1 MKEYRKKILTV
12 LTAICLAFGS
22 STLYGQIF
30 MIDEDDYLR
39 NHFPI
44 EPYGLVVPD
53 YGLTID
59 QYAPLGSGTA
69 WLVALGGAYLLC
81 KKRKH
86 DDE

>member
-30 MIDEDDYLR
+30 MIDEDEYLR
-39 NHFPI
+39 SGHLDDNF
-44 EPYGLVVPD
+44 GLVVPA
-53 YGLTID
+53 YNLTID
-59 QYAPLGSGTA
+59 QYLPLGSGTA